1 MSEIYVKIDESTEAG
16 MKILEI
22 VRENNLA
29 VYDTP
34 LAAFAEEEAPFRL
47 ENVNEDWD
55 DGMPEEKA
63 NEIVALTA
71 HKIYNYLVGNEEA
84 MNYDGLDS
92 IVEEV
97 LKE

>member
-34 LAAFAEEEAPFRL
+34 LAAFAAEEAPFRL
-47 ENVNEDWD
+47 RNIDENWA
-55 DGMPEEKA
+55 DGLSDEKA
-63 NEIVALTA
+63 QEITALA
-71 HKIYNYLVGNEEA
+71 EKRIYDYLMDDEGA
-84 MNYDGLDS
+84 MNYDGLD
-92 IVEEV
+92 EV
-97 LKE
+97 ISDIID